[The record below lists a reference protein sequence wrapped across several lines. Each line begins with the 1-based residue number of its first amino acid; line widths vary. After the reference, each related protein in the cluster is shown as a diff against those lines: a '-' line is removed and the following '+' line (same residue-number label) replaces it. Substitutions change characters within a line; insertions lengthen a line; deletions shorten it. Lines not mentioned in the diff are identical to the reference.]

1 MTKQGNDTTKQ
12 GNDSTDIKLGELI
25 NLLAFLKG
33 ERVSGYRA
41 RMTQRQEDKV
51 ENEVQ
56 KAL

>member
-1 MTKQGNDTTKQ
+1 MTQQ
-12 GNDSTDIKLGELI
+12 GNDSTATKLGELN

-41 RMTQRQEDKV
+41 RVTQRQKDSV
-51 ENEVQ
+51 ENEAQ

>member
-1 MTKQGNDTTKQ
+1 MTKQ